1 MNKIRFSLIVFSL
14 FFVNLLCA
22 QANSS
27 VSGIDSLKRV
37 LDTIPEDKKAEIFN
51 KLFKKEYKKQSPD
64 ILIYYL
70 NEAVKYAKKYS
81 DSFQIAFAY
90 RNMGF
95 NYANM
100 EEYKK
105 GLEYYSKAEVLLK
118 KLKRFDKLFVIFKEK
133 GGVYERMHKNK
144 KAIYYYSKS
153 LNLIDSLLNTNKP
166 DTLQL
171 FKNQIEL
178 LSLMSYI
185 YTKISKYD
193 KVAELGLKALKISEA
208 NNYKKGI
215 IKANTELGQLY
226 RKLNNFEKAQYYLE
240 KALELESKS
249 ENIDTNSLFS
259 IYLTLGLN
267 FRGKK
272 EYEKALKYIN
282 KSLKYG
288 TKPVSRDDY
297 YKLMLAY
304 NSLAL
309 IYMDQKK
316 YPLALKN
323 YLKALENAKKSKS
336 PYIIS
341 AAQINVGSV
350 YEKNHKYKK
359 AIKQYEKGL
368 EIAEKYKYLK
378 WQREACAGLSNCYK
392 HLNNFEEA
400 YYYFQDYKIL
410 NDSLK
415 IEETNL
421 KISELQ
427 TKYDTEKKN
436 KQIQLLAK
444 DNEIKAVKL
453 KRRSTIMYAV
463 IGFALLGLLFSLIY
477 FNLLR
482 QRQKAKELIKQQKAE
497 LKFTENLRNY
507 YKLANMLP
515 LVTFF
520 VDKNKQV
527 KYINDFGLKLFKIDK
542 EKIANG
548 VDIFDTLFPVNKD
561 DFQKDILK
569 VYDNQKVFEKQYQF
583 NIDGKKYYFVG
594 FFSPNVENGIVTG
607 ILGVMIDITKIREM
621 QKEIEITAINTENK
635 ERKRFSADLHDGLGP
650 LLSSIKLFISG
661 LESASED
668 EKQEIINYVKNLI
681 DDSINS
687 VRIISNNIL
696 PVSLTEK
703 GLIEAINSFSQK
715 LKLSKGIDI
724 SIEKI
729 NIDDFHFDN
738 DTKAILFRVLQELI
752 NNTIKHAEASQINIK
767 FEKDQNQIKIQY
779 SDNGKG
785 FDFDKTVN
793 SDKAGLGLKNILNRI
808 NTLGGT
814 IYFSSEEGKGLT
826 VDIYFDT

>member
-1 MNKIRFSLIVFSL
+1 MNKIKYSLIVFSI

-27 VSGIDSLKRV
+27 VSGIDSLNNQVPMVKEENRAKIYNQISSKYKFTNSDSSFIYAQKA
-37 LDTIPEDKKAEIFN
+37 LDISKKYKILSQEALALKNIGHYYIDKMKNDTAIIYFNNALDKFEKIGDKK
-51 KLFKKEYKKQSPD
+51 
-64 ILIYYL
+64 
-70 NEAVKYAKKYS
+70 
-81 DSFQIAFAY
+81 
-90 RNMGF
+90 M
-95 NYANM
+95 
-100 EEYKK
+100 
-105 GLEYYSKAEVLLK
+105 
-118 KLKRFDKLFVIFKEK
+118 
-133 GGVYERMHKNK
+133 
-144 KAIYYYSKS
+144 
-153 LNLIDSLLNTNKP
+153 LLNTYVE
-166 DTLQL
+166 
-171 FKNQIEL
+171 IAH
-178 LSLMSYI
+178 SYSD
-185 YTKISKYD
+185 KMEYD
-193 KVAELGLKALKISEA
+193 KAYKILLKALKISED
-208 NNYKKGI
+208 NNILQGMINVNNGIGMVLKKSGKFKDALDYFNKALDLEKSKENSNPRI
-215 IKANTELGQLY
+215 ISNILSNIGY
-226 RKLNNFEKAQYYLE
+226 DFYLLE
-240 KALELESKS
+240 EYDKALEYFIASQ
-249 ENIDTNSLFS
+249 
-259 IYLTLGLN
+259 
-267 FRGKK
+267 K
-272 EYEKALKYIN
+272 EYSNPKDYYRQMTNNNYLAIVYSAKGNHKQALKYYRN
-282 KSLKYG
+282 
-288 TKPVSRDDY
+288 
-297 YKLMLAY
+297 
-304 NSLAL
+304 
-309 IYMDQKK
+309 
-316 YPLALKN
+316 
-323 YLKALENAKKSKS
+323 ALEYAKKSNLDYLIAAALQNIGQELEYLHRYKESIEITKKS
-336 PYIIS
+336 
-341 AAQINVGSV
+341 
-350 YEKNHKYKK
+350 
-359 AIKQYEKGL
+359 L
-368 EIAEKYKYLK
+368 EITKKNNLKDWQKEEYHTLYL
-378 WQREACAGLSNCYK
+378 CYDSLDNK
-392 HLNNFEEA
+392 DSAL
-400 YYYFQDYKIL
+400 YYFKLYHDL

-421 KISELQ
+421 KVTELQ
-427 TKYDTEKKN
+427 TKYQTEKKD

-444 DNEIKAVKL
+444 DNEINAVKL
-453 KRRSTIMYAV
+453 KRKSTIMYAV
-463 IGFALLGLLFSLIY
+463 VAFAILGLLFSLIY
-477 FNLLR
+477 FKLLR
-482 QRQKAKELIKQQKAE
+482 QRQKARELIKQQEAE

-520 VDKNKQV
+520 VDKNRQI
-527 KYINDFGLKLFKIDK
+527 KYINDFGLKLFKINK
-542 EKIANG
+542 EKIENG
-548 VDIFDTLFPVNKD
+548 VDIFDAVIPVNKD
-561 DFQKDILK
+561 YFQKDILK
-569 VYDNQKVFEKQYQF
+569 VYDNQNVFEKQYQF
-583 NIDGKKYYFVG
+583 NIEDKKYYFAG
-594 FFSPNVENGIVTG
+594 FFSPNVENDIVTG
-607 ILGVMIDITKIREM
+607 ILGVLIDITRLKEM

-661 LESASED
+661 LDSASED

-681 DDSINS
+681 DDSIKS